1 MELRHLRYFV
11 AVAEEEHVTR
21 AAERLGMQQ
30 PPLSQQIKAI
40 ERELDAQ
47 LFHRKARGVELTDAG
62 RAFLDTAREILARLD
77 HGFERTRRTA
87 RGDEGQ
93 ISVGVTPTGPFH
105 PFVPRVIRAYRE
117 AFPLVSVTLEESLS
131 LQLIEHLR
139 NEQIDVAFLRTPVA
153 DPEDLVISSLLDES
167 MVAALPST
175 HVLAHSERDA
185 AISIKALADET
196 FVVYGRP
203 PRPGQ
208 QGLGQYEAMIAAC
221 RAAGFS
227 PRVGQDAPTIISTL
241 GLVAAGLGISLVPA
255 SLQHMSM
262 DGVVYRR
269 LRGTIQPKAI
279 LNLASRR
286 GDPSAVV
293 RNFLDLVK
301 TEARVFHHNR
311 RKESP
316 VGQRKGRARHV
327 S

>member
-1 MELRHLRYFV
+1 MELRHLRYFI
-11 AVAEEEHVTR
+11 AVAEEEHITR
-21 AAERLGMQQ
+21 AAERLGIQQ

-40 ERELDAQ
+40 ERELDVQ
-47 LFHRKARGVELTDAG
+47 LFRRKARGVELTDAG
-62 RAFLDTAREILARLD
+62 RVFLDNAREMLARLD
-77 HGFERTRRTA
+77 HAFETTRRTA
-87 RGDEGQ
+87 RGEQGR

-139 NEQIDVAFLRTPVA
+139 NEQIDAAFLRTPVA
-153 DPEDLVISSLLDES
+153 DPEDLVINPLLDEP

-175 HVLAHSERDA
+175 HVLAKSDGGRDA
-185 AISIKALADET
+185 AISMKALAGET
-196 FVVYGRP
+196 FIVYGRP
-203 PRPGQ
+203 LGPGQ

-221 RAAGFS
+221 HAAGFS

-262 DGVVYRR
+262 DGVAYRR

-286 GDPSAVV
+286 GSPSAIV
-293 RNFLDLVK
+293 RHFLNLVK
-301 TEARVFHHNR
+301 REARTFHVDR
-311 RKESP
+311 GKAS
-316 VGQRKGRARHV
+316 K
-327 S
+327 